1 MISNAVPVVALILGC
16 FIAAYGFLSDAS
28 QAGAAAQTRTPRTAV
43 TLAPVSV
50 TDATLADLQNALDT
64 KRVTS
69 VELVQQYLAR
79 IATYEDLLHA
89 ALHVNRNALREADA
103 LDRERAAGRLR
114 GPLHGIPVAV
124 KDNIH
129 TTDMPTTGGALAF
142 AGYVPP
148 YEATLVTNLKAAGAI
163 IIAKTGMTEL
173 ANWVAGAP
181 TPMPANYNAVG
192 GYGLN
197 PYDPR
202 RDPRPD
208 ADGRPALATGGSSSG
223 VGTAA
228 SFWAANVGTETSGSI
243 LSPANQNMLVGIK
256 PTVGRVSRYGVI
268 PITAD
273 QDTPGPLA
281 RTVRDAAI
289 MLGALE
295 GATPD
300 PHDRATQTCQVPPNR
315 DYTAFL
321 AADALR
327 GARIGIPRAAYYDAV
342 KVPGSAEP
350 RGGLSEAQRTAMTEA
365 IAVLRAQGAVIVD
378 PADIPSVV
386 TADASANLLQW
397 SMCSD
402 ERRGANAGCSTV
414 FQYGMKRDFNAWLET
429 LGASRPV
436 ASLTALR
443 GWNNA
448 HASAGAI
455 KYGQSLLDSSDALD
469 LVGDR
474 ARYEAD
480 RAKDLRLAGEHGID
494 EVMKAQRLD
503 ALLFPG
509 GTGAGIAARPGYP
522 TVIVPF
528 ARIPNAPTPPLP
540 AGFDAKPAPFGVS
553 FTGMVCSEPRLL
565 ALAYAF
571 EQATKTRVAPESVP

>member
-1 MISNAVPVVALILGC
+1 MIRNAVPVVAFVLGC
-16 FIAAYGFLSDAS
+16 FIAAYGFLSDAALARPAS
-28 QAGAAAQTRTPRTAV
+28 RTATPAAAAPITV
-43 TLAPVSV
+43 TEAS
-50 TDATLADLQNALDT
+50 LADLKAALDT

-69 VELVQQYLAR
+69 VQLVQQYLAR

-89 ALHVNRNALREADA
+89 ALHVNRNALREAET

-148 YEATLVTNLKAAGAI
+148 YEATLVTNLKASGAI

-192 GYGLN
+192 GYGFN

-208 ADGRPALATGGSSSG
+208 ADGRPVLATGGSSSG

-295 GATPD
+295 GAQPD

-321 AADALR
+321 AGDALR
-327 GARIGIPRAAYYDAV
+327 GARIGIPRASYYDAV
-342 KVPGSAEP
+342 KAPGSAEP
-350 RGGLSEAQRTAMTEA
+350 RGGASEAQRLAMTEA
-365 IAVLRAQGAVIVD
+365 IAVLRAQGAVLVD

-386 TADASANLLQW
+386 DPDPSSNLLQW
-397 SMCSD
+397 SICGA
-402 ERRGANAGCSTV
+402 ERRGENAGCSIV
-414 FQYGMKRDFNAWLET
+414 FQYGMKRDFNAWLDT

-443 GWNNA
+443 EWNVA
-448 HASAGAI
+448 HAAAGAI
-455 KYGQSLLDSSDALD
+455 KYGQSLLDSSDAID
-469 LVGDR
+469 LARDR

-480 RAKDLRLAGEHGID
+480 RARDLRLAAEHGID

-509 GTGAGIAARPGYP
+509 GAGAGIAARPGYP

-528 ARIPNAPTPPLP
+528 ARIPNSATPAFP

-553 FTGMVCSEPRLL
+553 FTGMACSEPRLL

-571 EQATKTRVAPESVP
+571 EQATKKRVAPEAVP